1 MKVFA
6 ILKNY
11 LIDYNSNNSM
21 VSKFRTKRIAP
32 MMELIEAASIKYGS
46 VNIVDIGGTE
56 HYWNIVSREFLDRH
70 KVTITIVNLPGFES
84 QTNHGPFIFVAA
96 DGCNLSAFDNG
107 AFHIAHS
114 NSVIEHVGDWARKV
128 QFATELSR
136 VAKQYFIQTPNY
148 WFPIEPHCMFP
159 FIHWLPKPILVS
171 LVASFKLGNWER
183 AQSIDEA
190 VRIVESARLVDK
202 KMFQA
207 LFKDATIITE
217 RFIFL
222 PKSFVAIKR

>member
-1 MKVFA
+1 MKFFTS
-6 ILKNY
+6 LTNY
-11 LIDYNSNNSM
+11 LIDYTNKNSLG
-21 VSKFRTKRIAP
+21 SKFRIKRIAP
-32 MMELIEAASIKYGS
+32 MMNLIEAASIKYGS
-46 VNIVDIGGTE
+46 VNIVDVGGTE
-56 HYWNIVSREFLDRH
+56 LYWNIVSREFFDRH
-70 KVTITIVNLPGFES
+70 KVTITIVNLPGSEIPA
-84 QTNHGPFIFVAA
+84 NHGPFIFVAA
-96 DGCNLSAFDNG
+96 DGCNLSAFDNE

-136 VAKQYFIQTPNY
+136 VAKQYFIQTPSY

-159 FIHWLPKPILVS
+159 FFHWLPKPIRVS
-171 LVASFKLGNWER
+171 LVASFNLGNWER

-222 PKSFVAIKR
+222 PKSFVAIKK

>member
-1 MKVFA
+1 M
-6 ILKNY
+6 L
-11 LIDYNSNNSM
+11 
-21 VSKFRTKRIAP
+21 
-32 MMELIEAASIKYGS
+32 
-46 VNIVDIGGTE
+46 
-56 HYWNIVSREFLDRH
+56 
-70 KVTITIVNLPGFES
+70 
-84 QTNHGPFIFVAA
+84 
-96 DGCNLSAFDNG
+96 
-107 AFHIAHS
+107 
-114 NSVIEHVGDWARKV
+114 
-128 QFATELSR
+128 
-136 VAKQYFIQTPNY
+136 
-148 WFPIEPHCMFP
+148 P